1 MENQDLLA
9 PIPSTV
15 VNPIGGAVMNAIFNL
30 FKNKIKPVKKPVE
43 PDVSKYD
50 LDPAVWGEELTKAH
64 HTYNV
69 KNELT
74 DQALEKLNRNYN
86 IDKPVAILSQGK
98 FQGVKLSKE
107 MIDDAISAS
116 KKYKINPYD
125 LIGLMGQES
134 TFAQQKGNDN
144 RKLNQKDLT
153 SGWNVDEN
161 YKPYSLDRFLAD
173 KGVPGISAVK
183 YYGKISYTIDDL
195 EAVKSAIKKR
205 PGLLEQY
212 YKKLNATPVPNENYM
227 DMAAAFLSKKGMKG
241 YNPGDKNYVN
251 DVMASKALLMK
262 DPALMKYL
270 KSKGI

>member
-9 PIPSTV
+9 PIPSTA
-15 VNPIGGAVMNAIFNL
+15 VNPVGGAVMNAIFNL
-30 FKNKIKPVKKPVE
+30 FKNNIKTPKKQVE

-50 LDPAVWGEELTKAH
+50 IDPAVFGEELAKAH

-74 DQALEKLNRNYN
+74 DQTLEKLNKNYN

-98 FQGVKLSKE
+98 FQGVKLSRE

-134 TFAQQKGNDN
+134 TFSQQKGQ
-144 RKLNQKDLT
+144 RRQLNQKDMT

-183 YYGKISYTIDDL
+183 NYGEVSYSIDDL

-212 YKKLNATPVPNENYM
+212 YKKLNATPVANENYM
-227 DMAAAFLSKKGMKG
+227 DMAAAFLAKKGMKG

-270 KSKGI
+270 KSKGL

>member
-9 PIPSTV
+9 PIPATA

-30 FKNKIKPVKKPVE
+30 FKKSPKIVKKPVE
-43 PDVSKYD
+43 PDVRAYD
-50 LDPAVWGEELTKAH
+50 VDPAVFGEELAKAH
-64 HTYNV
+64 HSFNV

-74 DQALEKLNRNYN
+74 DQALEKLNKNYN
-86 IDKPVAILSQGK
+86 LDKPVAILSQGK

-116 KKYKINPYD
+116 KKYKQNPID
-125 LIGLMGQES
+125 LIALMGQES

-144 RKLNQKDLT
+144 RKLNQRDLT

-173 KGVPGISAVK
+173 KGVPGISSVK
-183 YYGKISYTIDDL
+183 HFGQVSYSIDDL

-212 YKKLNATPVPNENYM
+212 YKKLNATPVANENYM
-227 DMAAAFLSKKGMKG
+227 DMAAAFLSRKGMKG